1 MTRDNVKTIKKL
13 DKCLFKF
20 QIKQDSAKSVI
31 QKTDSVRNSWSM
43 SSYSFVLEPN
53 MYIHAAHAAHNS
65 IEQPTSEVTCSPSSL
80 AWTLEPSEL
89 MGTDVLERLWPRSSP
104 KRFTLHQFERITKS
118 ISLKRNLWDFS
129 KGATTSATS
138 EERLEAMQSR
148 VYRFIFQLDSLNMHM
163 RPIIH
168 RFIMHPRHYTVCGAA
183 SSMLHSC
190 TWET

>member
-1 MTRDNVKTIKKL
+1 
-13 DKCLFKF
+13 
-20 QIKQDSAKSVI
+20 
-31 QKTDSVRNSWSM
+31 M

-53 MYIHAAHAAHNS
+53 MYIYIYAAHAAHNS
-65 IEQPTSEVTCSPSSL
+65 IEQPNTSDVTCSPSSL

-104 KRFTLHQFERITKS
+104 KRFSRS
-118 ISLKRNLWDFS
+118 VSRLKRNLWDFS
-129 KGATTSATS
+129 WRHNQCYQSRKM
-138 EERLEAMQSR
+138 EAMQSR
-148 VYRFIFQLDSLNMHM
+148 VYRFIFQLDSLNMHCM